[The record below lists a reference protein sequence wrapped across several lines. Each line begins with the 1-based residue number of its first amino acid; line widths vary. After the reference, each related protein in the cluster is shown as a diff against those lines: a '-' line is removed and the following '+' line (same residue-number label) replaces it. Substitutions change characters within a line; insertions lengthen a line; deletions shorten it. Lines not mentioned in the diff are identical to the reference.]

1 MLVCV
6 TLLEGEDDTKPTVV
20 LAARGIDGKATF
32 EHETHLGAGVRL
44 AVDLAQP
51 YRWRRLS
58 VTYWSAAAR
67 PLVAAIIGHQATKD
81 LSAVIG
87 HDCMPITNKSLVV
100 DSTGAAPWLRV
111 AVADAL
117 DRWLHLPL
125 EQALLD
131 AERAVARFRATL
143 SLPSNAGVRKAVID
157 EALGLAR
164 RSSVG
169 VSRFLRK
176 LAIEDRPIP
185 RFLHRSIR
193 DVVQGYVELAT
204 QVSEPDSDLS
214 VALDDW
220 DAVSRRLQI
229 DGSLR
234 QRSQPHTM
242 LRRAVESAA
251 ETAPVVSM
259 IDPRHVWAR
268 VLGLGDHP
276 GSSEI
281 TLSRTSSN
289 GQDAVLVRV
298 PAFKGG
304 VDPEISQRLI
314 ARLVDRRSGEAH
326 SFAPLNLPSDN
337 GTPSRPRPTFFECT
351 MPLRGSPV
359 EDLRA
364 DVYDALFGDE
374 FAVEDTEKEL
384 EKVRRAVLFL
394 REWRALVA
402 LSQVQPSISM
412 APRLYEMAKLLH
424 VGGLD
429 TQPDQP
435 LFEAGPS
442 IADVN
447 QLATQ
452 SEAGLLGHLREP
464 MAAPGDALFAMVGG
478 PAKPL
483 LAELAAAYQV
493 KQPR

>member
-6 TLLEGEDDTKPTVV
+6 TLLASEDDAKTRMVFT
-20 LAARGIDGKATF
+20 AHGMDGKATL
-32 EHETHLGAGVRL
+32 EHEAHLGAGVRL

-51 YRWRRLS
+51 HRWRRLS
-58 VTYWSAAAR
+58 VSYWSAKAM
-67 PLVAAIIGHQATKD
+67 PLIAAIIGHQAAKD
-81 LSAVIG
+81 LSALIG
-87 HDCMPITNKSLVV
+87 HDRVLTTNKSLVV

-131 AERAVARFRATL
+131 AERAVARFRAAF
-143 SLPSNAGVRKAVID
+143 SLPSNAGVREAVID

-164 RSSVG
+164 RSSAG

-176 LAIEDRPIP
+176 LVIEDRPIP

-193 DVVQGYVELAT
+193 DVVQGYVDLAT
-204 QVSEPDSDLS
+204 LVSEPDSELS
-214 VALDDW
+214 VVLDNW
-220 DAVSRRLQI
+220 DAISHRLQI
-229 DGSLR
+229 DGTLR
-234 QRSQPHTM
+234 RRSQPHTM
-242 LRRAVESAA
+242 LPLAVESGAA
-251 ETAPVVSM
+251 TTPIVSM

-268 VLGLGDHP
+268 VLGLGNDP
-276 GSSEI
+276 TSSEI
-281 TLSRTSSN
+281 TLSRTSAN

-298 PAFKGG
+298 PAFNGV

-314 ARLVDRRSGEAH
+314 ARLVDRLSGEAH
-326 SFAPLNLPSDN
+326 SFAPLNLPS
-337 GTPSRPRPTFFECT
+337 GSRSSRSRPTFFECT
-351 MPLRGSPV
+351 IPLRGSAV

-402 LSQVQPSISM
+402 LSQVQPSI
-412 APRLYEMAKLLH
+412 ALVRRLHEMAKLLRADS
-424 VGGLD
+424 LD
-429 TQPDQP
+429 TQPEQP
-435 LFEAGPS
+435 LFDAGPS

-452 SEAGLLGHLREP
+452 SEARLLRHLHEP
-464 MAAPGDALFAMVGG
+464 TSAPGDALFAMVRG
-478 PAKPL
+478 PGKPL

-493 KQPR
+493 RQPQ